1 MYKKQSNLVIG
12 IGGDSSAGK
21 TTLLKNLFE
30 LLGSQF
36 ISIEGD
42 GDHKWE
48 RNDNNWKSF
57 THLDPKANYIHRQSE
72 IIYELK
78 NNRPILRS
86 EYNHSNGKF
95 NKPTKV
101 NPKRYIAIAGLH
113 PFYLPKQR
121 KNIDLKIFIN
131 TDEKLRKH
139 WKVIRDVKKRGYNP
153 DDVIKQIKSRHK
165 DSKKFIMPQMNF
177 ADMIIE
183 FKSVDDFNIGDTNKE
198 IKLSLKVILDI
209 NIDLDILFKNFEFAY
224 TWDYNDDLKTQ
235 FIKLDKEPNIN
246 FELLANKSITN
257 IYDILPVKSNWY
269 NGYAGL
275 LQYLSLLM
283 ISENLKKGV
292 AWFTRGFYWI

>member
-1 MYKKQSNLVIG
+1 M
-12 IGGDSSAGK
+12 
-21 TTLLKNLFE
+21 KNLFE

-101 NPKRYIAIAGLH
+101 NPKRYIAIAGL

-121 KNIDLKIFIN
+121 K
-131 TDEKLRKH
+131 
-139 WKVIRDVKKRGYNP
+139 
-153 DDVIKQIKSRHK
+153 
-165 DSKKFIMPQMNF
+165 
-177 ADMIIE
+177 
-183 FKSVDDFNIGDTNKE
+183 
-198 IKLSLKVILDI
+198 IL
-209 NIDLDILFKNFEFAY
+209 
-224 TWDYNDDLKTQ
+224 T
-235 FIKLDKEPNIN
+235 
-246 FELLANKSITN
+246 
-257 IYDILPVKSNWY
+257 
-269 NGYAGL
+269 
-275 LQYLSLLM
+275 
-283 ISENLKKGV
+283 
-292 AWFTRGFYWI
+292 